1 MDDETKDAT
10 EDEVKDTDADTKDEI
25 QEQKVDYSEISN
37 RLARMEETVNRMAGV
52 VTSMQKAQANIV
64 EMGGTIRETE
74 DNTESDDDE
83 GFVPIEKLDFTI

>member
-1 MDDETKDAT
+1 MDDEAKDAM
-10 EDEVKDTDADTKDEI
+10 ENEVKDTDADTKDI
-25 QEQKVDYSEISN
+25 EQNQNDEYAEMSK

-74 DNTESDDDE
+74 DTSPSDDE

>member
-1 MDDETKDAT
+1 MDDETKDAM

-25 QEQKVDYSEISN
+25 QEQKDDYSEISN
-37 RLARMEETVNRMAGV
+37 RLARMEETVNRIAGV

-74 DNTESDDDE
+74 DTTESDDE

>member
-1 MDDETKDAT
+1 MDNEAKDAM
-10 EDEVKDTDADTKDEI
+10 ENEVKDTDANTKDI
-25 QEQKVDYSEISN
+25 EQNQNDDYAELSR
-37 RLARMEETVNRMAGV
+37 RLACMEETVNRMAGV

-74 DNTESDDDE
+74 DTTESDDE

>member
-1 MDDETKDAT
+1 MDDETKDAM

-25 QEQKVDYSEISN
+25 QEQKDDYSEISK
-37 RLARMEETVNRMAGV
+37 RLVHMEETVNRMAGV
-52 VTSMQKAQANIV
+52 VTSMQKVQANIV

-74 DNTESDDDE
+74 DNTESDDE

>member
-1 MDDETKDAT
+1 MDDETKDAM
-10 EDEVKDTDADTKDEI
+10 ENEVKDTDADTKDI
-25 QEQKVDYSEISN
+25 EQNQNDDYAEMSK

-74 DNTESDDDE
+74 DSAPSDDE

>member
-1 MDDETKDAT
+1 MDDETKDAM
-10 EDEVKDTDADTKDEI
+10 EDEVKDTDADTEDVT
-25 QEQKVDYSEISN
+25 QEQKDDYSEMSK

-74 DNTESDDDE
+74 DNNESDDE

>member
-1 MDDETKDAT
+1 MDDETKDAM

-25 QEQKVDYSEISN
+25 QEQKDDYSEISN

-74 DNTESDDDE
+74 DTTEPDDE

>member
-1 MDDETKDAT
+1 MDDETKDAMET
-10 EDEVKDTDADTKDEI
+10 EVEDTDADTRDVE
-25 QEQKVDYSEISN
+25 ETQKNDYSEMYK

-74 DNTESDDDE
+74 DTTESDDE

>member
-1 MDDETKDAT
+1 MDDETKDAM
-10 EDEVKDTDADTKDEI
+10 EDEVNDTDADTEDVI
-25 QEQKVDYSEISN
+25 QEQKDDYSEMSK

-74 DNTESDDDE
+74 DNTESDDE

>member
-1 MDDETKDAT
+1 MDDETKDAM
-10 EDEVKDTDADTKDEI
+10 EDEAKDTDADTKDEI
-25 QEQKVDYSEISN
+25 QEQKDDYSEISN

-74 DNTESDDDE
+74 DNTESDDE